1 MKAIATLEI
10 ERMSLVSDGVGIL
23 GTWLR
28 VVFERTKYPA
38 FMGDYYNGPNTSPSP
53 EARLFL
59 SGKAV
64 KPGKIRKHTSLRP
77 GSRVL
82 CPIIKG

>member
-10 ERMSLVSDGVGIL
+10 ERMSLVSDGVDIL

-38 FMGDYYNGPNTSPSP
+38 FMGDY
-53 EARLFL
+53 
-59 SGKAV
+59 
-64 KPGKIRKHTSLRP
+64 
-77 GSRVL
+77 
-82 CPIIKG
+82 